1 MVTIWVIVVL
11 KVCIY
16 HSKLADFLEPKDF
29 LVSTKI
35 CVFVFSVYLQFTRQR
50 SSGADEDADSGVLCP
65 HSVHQS
71 EHCPFLG
78 PVLRPRIS
86 LRRTLLQSLL
96 LHTLHRSAAG
106 HV

>member
-1 MVTIWVIVVL
+1 ML
-11 KVCIY
+11 KMCIY
-16 HSKLADFLEPKDF
+16 RAKLADFLEPKDF

-35 CVFVFSVYLQFTRQR
+35 CVFVFSVYQQFPRQR
-50 SSGADEDADSGVLCP
+50 SSGADEDADGGVLCP

-71 EHCPFLG
+71 QHSPIFG
-78 PVLRPRIS
+78 PVLRSRIS
-86 LRRTLLQSLL
+86 FRRTLLQSLL